1 MITGYVP
8 MQLELIT
15 GTVAAIPYLTIAPA
29 GARARSVVFFI
40 CGYGGVKEHGLS
52 LGYKLARAG
61 FFVVSFD
68 PWLHG
73 ERYDERQQR
82 AAEPSL
88 GGLYPPETGLD
99 IGVTF
104 YHVIERCKT
113 DVETLLAHFAHDPR
127 ADVSRC
133 GVTGLSMG
141 GYASYLI
148 FAHLRQMQAAVPMI
162 GLANFARRWQDIL
175 DETACSNPAWGA
187 ALAQIGAPVEQH
199 ARYIAGLDP
208 MAQLKAA
215 APRALL
221 IMNCDFDA
229 DQPKLYALDT
239 YRELLPHYTDQP
251 EMLQL
256 RIYPAGHSVTP
267 EMEDDATAWFVRHLL
282 E

>member
-1 MITGYVP
+1 MR
-8 MQLELIT
+8 LELET
-15 GTVAAIPYLTIAPA
+15 GTVATIPYLTIAPA
-29 GARARSVVFFI
+29 GAQGRPVVFFI

-52 LGYKLARAG
+52 LGCKLARAG
-61 FFVVSFD
+61 FFVISFD

-82 AAEPSL
+82 AADPAL

-104 YHVIERCKT
+104 YQVIQRCKT
-113 DVETLLAHFAHDPR
+113 DVETLLTHFVHDPR
-127 ADVSRC
+127 ADVSRG

-141 GYASYLI
+141 GYASYLV
-148 FAHLRQMQAAVPMI
+148 FARLPQMQAAAPMI

-175 DETACSNPAWGA
+175 DETAYSNPAWGA

-199 ARYIAGLDP
+199 ARFIAELDS

-239 YRELLPHYTDQP
+239 YRELLPSYADHP
-251 EMLQL
+251 EKLQL
-256 RIYPAGHSVTP
+256 RIYPAGHTVTP
-267 EMEDDATAWFVRHLL
+267 EMEDDATAWCVRHLL
-282 E
+282 DRE